1 VKMYLFKCNHIEDGG
16 DVKIILSSN

>member
-1 VKMYLFKCNHIEDGG
+1 MYLFKCNHIEDGG